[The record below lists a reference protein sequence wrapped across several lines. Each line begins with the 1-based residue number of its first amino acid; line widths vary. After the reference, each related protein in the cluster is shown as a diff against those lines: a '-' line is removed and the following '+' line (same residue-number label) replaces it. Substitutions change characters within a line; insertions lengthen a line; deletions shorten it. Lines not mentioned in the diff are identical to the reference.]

1 MQAIPTSADQAPA
14 SVSQLFSYPFRIF
27 FLSMT
32 VLTLVAIPVW
42 VLEVTG
48 VLQYHWPCLPCSGT
62 NMKCCSVFCR
72 RPLPAFC

>member
-32 VLTLVAIPVW
+32 VLTLVAIPV
-42 VLEVTG
+42 
-48 VLQYHWPCLPCSGT
+48 CLSSNT
-62 NMKCCSVFCR
+62 LLRSHRSSRHQTTHSLNVFRC
-72 RPLPAFC
+72 

>member
-42 VLEVTG
+42 VLEV
-48 VLQYHWPCLPCSGT
+48 
-62 NMKCCSVFCR
+62 
-72 RPLPAFC
+72 